1 MLGNITLGIDQAVQ
15 SAQGINPL
23 DNQGVQNR
31 VEQIQVKN
39 VLEAIKDTKS
49 VSDVLSKIGVD
60 EKADELVRSEIN
72 NIITTVSKSNK
83 KIADMIAVDGTTI
96 VTDAEFG
103 KFMDILE
110 VENPDSFN
118 KIVSGMTKL
127 SKGYSG
133 DTLDNQAQVDDIKS
147 AFGKSSINIDSGI
160 AAVRGTDPNTIS
172 FVNTMEQALKEITA
186 PAYIAQN
193 GKDKSLVELKKLDDL
208 YATVYN
214 NMPVTSGIERAFALS
229 SLNRAELIKTML
241 EANIPEAEIRA
252 TLPNLL
258 QSMERGLV
266 YRGFRPEEDTAPNTL
281 TSKIQ

>member
-1 MLGNITLGIDQAVQ
+1 
-15 SAQGINPL
+15 
-23 DNQGVQNR
+23 
-31 VEQIQVKN
+31 
-39 VLEAIKDTKS
+39 
-49 VSDVLSKIGVD
+49 
-60 EKADELVRSEIN
+60 
-72 NIITTVSKSNK
+72 
-83 KIADMIAVDGTTI
+83 MIAVDGTTI

-252 TLPNLL
+252 NLPNLL
-258 QSMERGLV
+258 QSMKRGLV
-266 YRGFRPEEDTAPNTL
+266 YRGFRPEEPTTL